1 MYFTMVDFIAD
12 GKTYSRRAGS
22 MTPSFNVARNK
33 AAKKRGYI
41 VDEQG
46 HMVGQ
51 AFDAS
56 LPKFIGK
63 VTCERGSINKLCNI
77 GSGEDCFA

>member
-1 MYFTMVDFIAD
+1 MYFTMVDHIED
-12 GKTYSRRAGS
+12 GVTYSRRSGA
-22 MTPSFNVARNK
+22 MTPSFNVASSR

-41 VDEQG
+41 VNEQG

-56 LPKFIGK
+56 LPRYI
-63 VTCERGSINKLCNI
+63 GSINNI
-77 GSGEDCFA
+77 SSGEDCYA

>member
-1 MYFTMVDFIAD
+1 MYFTMVDHTED
-12 GKTYSRRAGS
+12 GKTYSRRSGA
-22 MTPSFNVARNK
+22 MTPSFNVARAR

-41 VDEQG
+41 LNEQG

-56 LPKFIGK
+56 LPKYI
-63 VTCERGSINKLCNI
+63 GSISNI
-77 GSGEDCFA
+77 GSGEDCYA

>member
-1 MYFTMVDFIAD
+1 MYFTMVDHIED
-12 GKTYSRRAGS
+12 GRTYSRRVGS
-22 MTPSFNVARNK
+22 MTPSFNTARNK

-41 VDEQG
+41 LNEQG

-56 LPKFIGK
+56 LPKYIGRI
-63 VTCERGSINKLCNI
+63 EGSINKLRNI
-77 GSGEDCFA
+77 GSGEDCYG

>member
-1 MYFTMVDFIAD
+1 MYFTMVDHIED
-12 GKTYSRRAGS
+12 GKTYSRRSGA
-22 MTPSFNVARNK
+22 MTPSFNAARNR

-56 LPKFIGK
+56 LPKYIG
-63 VTCERGSINKLCNI
+63 TINNI
-77 GSGEDCFA
+77 GSGEDCYA